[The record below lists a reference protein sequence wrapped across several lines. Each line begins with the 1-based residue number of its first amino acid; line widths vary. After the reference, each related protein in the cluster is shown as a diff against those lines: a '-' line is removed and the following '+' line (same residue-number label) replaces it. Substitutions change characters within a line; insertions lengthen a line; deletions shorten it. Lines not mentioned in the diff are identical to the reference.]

1 MPRNKISLPVSELRP
16 YATEREL
23 AAIDALEK
31 SDMHGPTAAALMGV
45 SLKAMHERLTTLR
58 KRAAKA
64 AGAPS
69 IAGFYQKQITTDG
82 EGGVTSVQ
90 HRPEAS
96 PQADLPPAH
105 VNKGISQLVD
115 GEGREVLRWTKTSQ
129 AERDRWDAFR
139 SACAGL
145 AADAP
150 RFRPVKPPASVGDD
164 LITVLPWGDPHIGM
178 LAWATET
185 GADWDLSI
193 ADEVTAQVMGDLVT
207 RTPRS
212 AEFWLCDLG
221 DLFHAENDDNLT
233 PHAKHKLDADG
244 RAGKVV
250 RVAVRIFQAAID
262 IGLARH
268 GVVRVRLLRGNHDPY
283 KSIALGMLLEAMYA
297 NEPRVTIEPYDNP
310 YQSARWGDCAFMWHH
325 GDGSKP
331 QQMPGVF
338 SCMPEWQG
346 AAHRYVHTGHIHSQN
361 HWDFPGCTVESFR
374 TLAPADYWAHWKGYR
389 SQRTLDAI
397 TYDRALGEVS
407 RVRQGIRRSK

>member
-1 MPRNKISLPVSELRP
+1 MPKVSFPLSALRP
-16 YATEREL
+16 FATPREL
-23 AAIDALEK
+23 SAIDAVEQHDLN
-31 SDMHGPTAAALMGV
+31 GAAAAAALGI
-45 SLKAMHERLTTLR
+45 SRSALNERLRTAR
-58 KRAAKA
+58 RRMA
-64 AGAPS
+64 AGRMPGDLPGYYPKHVATN
-69 IAGFYQKQITTDG
+69 AQGD
-82 EGGVTSVQ
+82 VTSVQ
-90 HRPEAS
+90 WRPEEA
-96 PQADLPPAH
+96 PQAELPPAH
-105 VNKGISQLVD
+105 VIKGISQLVD
-115 GEGREVLRWTKTSQ
+115 GEGREILRWTKTSQ

-145 AADAP
+145 ADTAP
-150 RFRPVKPPASVGDD
+150 RFKPVKPPASVEDD

-178 LAWATET
+178 LSWATET
-185 GADWDLSI
+185 DNSWDLEI
-193 ADEVTAQVMGDLVT
+193 AEEVTAQVMGDLVT

-221 DLFHAENDDNLT
+221 DLFHAENDDQLT

-262 IGLARH
+262 LALHRH
-268 GVVRVRLLRGNHDPY
+268 GMVRVRLLRGNHDPY
-283 KSIALGMLLEAMYA
+283 KCIALGMWLEAAYA

-310 YQSARWGDCAFMWHH
+310 YQATRWGDCAFMWHH

-346 AAHRYVHTGHIHSQN
+346 ATHRYIHTGHIHSQN

-397 TYDRALGEVS
+397 TYDRTLGEVS
-407 RVRQGIRRSK
+407 RVRQGIRRGK

>member
-1 MPRNKISLPVSELRP
+1 MTAKFALPVSELRP
-16 YATEREL
+16 FATPAEL
-23 AAIDALEK
+23 EAIEAIEAHGMNGAAA
-31 SDMHGPTAAALMGV
+31 AAALGITHRAL
-45 SLKAMHERLTTLR
+45 SLRLRTCR
-58 KRAAKA
+58 QRMASGRMPRPVPGYYA
-64 AGAPS
+64 
-69 IAGFYQKQITTDG
+69 KQITTDRDG
-82 EGGVTSVQ
+82 DVTAVQ
-90 HRPEAS
+90 WRPEES
-96 PQADLPPAH
+96 PQAELPPSH
-105 VNKGISQLVD
+105 VVKGISQLVD
-115 GEGREVLRWTKTSQ
+115 GEGREILRWTKTSQ

-139 SACAGL
+139 AACAGL
-145 AADAP
+145 ADTAP
-150 RFRPVKPPASVGDD
+150 RFKPVKPPASVEDD

-178 LAWATET
+178 LSWATET
-185 GADWDLSI
+185 GNSWDLEI
-193 ADEVTAQVMGDLVT
+193 AEEVTAQVMGDLVT

-212 AEFWLCDLG
+212 SEFWLCDLG
-221 DLFHAENDDNLT
+221 DLFHAENDDQLT

-262 IGLARH
+262 LALHRH
-268 GVVRVRLLRGNHDPY
+268 GCVRVRLLRGNHDPY
-283 KSIALGMLLEAMYA
+283 KCIALGMWLEAAYA
-297 NEPRVTIEPYDNP
+297 NEPRVVVEPYDNP
-310 YQSARWGDCAFMWHH
+310 YQAARWGECAFMWHH

-346 AAHRYVHTGHIHSQN
+346 AAHRYIHTGHIHSQN

-407 RVRQGIRRSK
+407 RVRQGIRRAK